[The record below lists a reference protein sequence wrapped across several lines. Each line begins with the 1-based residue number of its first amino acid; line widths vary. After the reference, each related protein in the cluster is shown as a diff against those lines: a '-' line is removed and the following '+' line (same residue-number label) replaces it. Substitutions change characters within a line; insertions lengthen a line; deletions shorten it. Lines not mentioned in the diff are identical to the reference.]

1 MNGYEL
7 AEEVYNNIGLDEN
20 YEISND
26 DVVRVISF
34 WGYNESA
41 SRASKIGFVCYCVR
55 EKIRKAFEKGLVYGD
70 FTLFDELISSI
81 NDYRSK
87 QSEMGEM
94 MIEEAIKM
102 L

>member
-7 AEEVYNNIGLDEN
+7 AEEVYNNIGLTED

-34 WGYNESA
+34 WGYNESS
-41 SRASKIGFVCYCVR
+41 SRTSRVGFVCYSAR

-70 FTLFDELISSI
+70 FTLFDELIASI
-81 NDYRSK
+81 NNYRYK
-87 QSEMGEM
+87 QSEREV
-94 MIEEAIKM
+94 
-102 L
+102 